1 MVLGIIFGNLHI
13 DPYRSKPFWNPS
25 LHIKTAH
32 SHRCSLPHWYGI
44 PDLSLGNKWPRGDRL
59 LPINSSHIN
68 VARRSYPLG
77 SCCQVSG
84 FCFNLCLKFESPKVG
99 RKRLPSVTN
108 FGHTC
113 VHLYISIYV
122 ICYVYVH
129 VCIYIYICVCAC
141 VYAYTA
147 CVFMHI
153 VMHRF
158 IYLFIY
164 DHLWIY
170 IYITMHNYRHTH
182 RHLHLYNHIC
192 IICIWCSNYPSL
204 NLLPA

>member
-129 VCIYIYICVCAC
+129 VCIYIYMRVRMCVCIYSMRFHAYS
-141 VYAYTA
+141 YAS
-147 CVFMHI
+147 
-153 VMHRF
+153 
-158 IYLFIY
+158 IYLFV
-164 DHLWIY
+164 HLWSFMDIY
-170 IYITMHNYRHTH
+170 IYNYAQ
-182 RHLHLYNHIC
+182 L
-192 IICIWCSNYPSL
+192 
-204 NLLPA
+204 

>member
-68 VARRSYPLG
+68 VARRSHPLG

-99 RKRLPSVTN
+99 RKRLASVIPPTN

-113 VHLYISIYV
+113 VHLYV

-129 VCIYIYICVCAC
+129 VYIYIYMRVRMFVCI
-141 VYAYTA
+141 YSMRFHAYNSA
-147 CVFMHI
+147 S
-153 VMHRF
+153 
-158 IYLFIY
+158 IYLCV
-164 DHLWIY
+164 HLWSFMD
-170 IYITMHNYRHTH
+170 IYITMHNYRRAHTH
-182 RHLHLYNHIC
+182 TQTSTFI
-192 IICIWCSNYPSL
+192 
-204 NLLPA
+204 